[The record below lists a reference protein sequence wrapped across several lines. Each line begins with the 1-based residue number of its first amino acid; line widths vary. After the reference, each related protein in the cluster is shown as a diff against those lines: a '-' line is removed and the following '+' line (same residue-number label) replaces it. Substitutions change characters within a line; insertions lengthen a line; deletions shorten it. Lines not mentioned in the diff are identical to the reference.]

1 MLASDISWPI
11 PHHFLSQYNGM
22 DSDKDQQ
29 MLGNSSIQSFSR
41 ILIYCWISRE
51 FLYSIL
57 FLPDSY
63 LLLDISEV
71 YGFSIFPE
79 PLVSYRQTPLDGYPT
94 SSLHCP
100 SIWLNNLFSTSSS

>member
-1 MLASDISWPI
+1 MDTSEINKCSGI
-11 PHHFLSQYNGM
+11 PLFNPFPGFLFIAGY
-22 DSDKDQQ
+22 
-29 MLGNSSIQSFSR
+29 LGSSSIQSFSR

-79 PLVSYRQTPLDGYPT
+79 PLVSYRQ
-94 SSLHCP
+94 SEKENRKS
-100 SIWLNNLFSTSSS
+100 